1 MNVVAILQAR
11 TASRRLPAKALL
23 PVAGLPSAVLSA
35 RRAGNRGLPVRL
47 ATSIDPTDDV
57 LSAAAT
63 AAGLPAVRGPLDDV
77 LGRFVQAV
85 EDLQNEDVVIRLTA
99 DNLLPDGAFLEE
111 LLSFRQAA
119 GADYIGTHSP
129 LDGLP
134 YGVSAEAF
142 SVKLLRMAHD
152 HAVTPREREH
162 VTPWMRSGRTPAL
175 FRPVVPRDWSHLRAT
190 LDAPDDYQRIA
201 RLFRE
206 EPDPIRVSWRA
217 LCDRL
222 ERSAEA
228 HFRVPYRVK
237 RERVLSRLTMGSA
250 QLGLEQYGIA
260 NRAGRPARDVVRAL
274 VRKAVAHGVTEFD
287 TAQAYGGAESALGDA
302 LASFSG
308 APPRV
313 VTKLA
318 PLDWLPEDSSD
329 EAVRVAVE
337 HSVYSSCHRLR
348 VAQLDVLMLHRY
360 RHLDSHRGRIWRALL
375 ELQQKGVVL
384 ELGVSLSTPDQAIRA
399 FDIPAIQHVQ
409 LPFNL
414 FDDRWHRAGIPARS
428 AARPELT
435 IYARSAFLQGLLLL
449 EPGDW
454 PVVSRDQAA
463 EWAVRLDEAV
473 RACGRLDR
481 ADLCLAYV
489 LAQPWIDSI
498 VVGMET
504 IAQLE
509 HNLERVCRPPLDV
522 TQCVSLAGAL
532 SGLPDALLDP
542 SRWKTTG
549 APT

>member
-1 MNVVAILQAR
+1 MKVVAILQAR

-63 AAGLPAVRGPLDDV
+63 AAGLPVVRGPLDDV
-77 LGRFVQAV
+77 LGRFVQTA

-99 DNLLPDGAFLEE
+99 DNLLPDGAFIEE
-111 LLSFRQAA
+111 LLAFRQAA

-142 SVKLLRMAHD
+142 SVKLLRAAHV

-162 VTPWMRSGRTPAL
+162 VTPWMRSGQAPAL

-190 LDAPDDYQRIA
+190 LDAPDDYQRIT

-206 EPDPIRVSWRA
+206 EPDPIRVTWRD

-228 HFRVPYRVK
+228 HFRVPYRIK
-237 RERVLSRLTMGSA
+237 RGQVVSRLTMGSA
-250 QLGLEQYGIA
+250 QLGLDRYGIA
-260 NRAGRPARDVVRAL
+260 NRAGRPARGAVRAL
-274 VRKAVAHGVTEFD
+274 VRTAVAHGVTEFD
-287 TAQAYGGAESALGDA
+287 TAQAYGDAESALGDA

-318 PLDWLPEDSSD
+318 PLDWLPEDSPD

-337 HSVYSSCHRLR
+337 HSVYASCHRLR

-360 RHLDSHRGRIWRALL
+360 RHLDSHGGLIWRTLL
-375 ELQQKGVVL
+375 ELQQQGVVRD
-384 ELGVSLSTPDQAIRA
+384 LGVSISTPEQAIRA
-399 FDIPAIQHVQ
+399 FDIPALQHIQ

-414 FDDRWHRAGIPARS
+414 LDDRWLRAGIPARC

-449 EPGDW
+449 ESGAW

-463 EWAVRLDEAV
+463 AWSGRLDEAV

-489 LAQPWIDSI
+489 LAQSWIDSI

-504 IAQLE
+504 MAQLE
-509 HNLERVCRPPLDV
+509 HNLERICRPPLDEA
-522 TQCVSLAGAL
+522 QCVSLAGAL

-542 SRWKTTG
+542 SRWETAG